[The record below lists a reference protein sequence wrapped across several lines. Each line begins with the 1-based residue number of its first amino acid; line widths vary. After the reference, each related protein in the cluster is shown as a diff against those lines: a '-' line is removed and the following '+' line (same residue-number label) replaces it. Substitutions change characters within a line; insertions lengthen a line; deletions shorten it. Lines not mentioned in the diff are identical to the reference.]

1 MTVQRLIFCLQQPTS
16 PRPSK
21 IPQRVRDEKSNKSD
35 KSEILNSGKEQ
46 NSLSNSR
53 KDKNGKRYLFVF
65 SSHKIYKYICFECYD
80 IIFILEFIINYY
92 LLGLLITCCR
102 SPDVTIGSDDG
113 DDIFGDSPLRTK

>member
-53 KDKNGKRYLFVF
+53 KDKNGKRYMFVF
-65 SSHKIYKYICFECYD
+65 SPHKIYKYICFECYD
-80 IIFILEFIINYY
+80 IIFILQFIIFACLFNN
-92 LLGLLITCCR
+92 LLQKSRCNHWQ
-102 SPDVTIGSDDG
+102 
-113 DDIFGDSPLRTK
+113 

>member
-53 KDKNGKRYLFVF
+53 KDKNGKRYISVF
-65 SSHKIYKYICFECYD
+65 TPHKIDKYICFECYD
-80 IIFILEFIINYY
+80 IIYEIIFLY
-92 LLGLLITCCR
+92 
-102 SPDVTIGSDDG
+102 
-113 DDIFGDSPLRTK
+113 F

>member
-1 MTVQRLIFCLQQPTS
+1 MYMTVQRLIFCLQQPTS

-35 KSEILNSGKEQ
+35 KSETLNSGKEQ

-80 IIFILEFIINYY
+80 IIFILEFIILFAWIVNN
-92 LLGLLITCCR
+92 LL
-102 SPDVTIGSDDG
+102 
-113 DDIFGDSPLRTK
+113 